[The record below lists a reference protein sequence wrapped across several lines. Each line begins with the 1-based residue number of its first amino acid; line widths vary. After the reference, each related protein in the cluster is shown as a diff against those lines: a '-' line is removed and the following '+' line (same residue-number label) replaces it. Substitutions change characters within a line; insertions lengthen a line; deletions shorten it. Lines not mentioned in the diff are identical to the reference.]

1 MAVNIGPKIGIDGE
15 AEYRKQI
22 NNIITSTKTLNA
34 EMKAL
39 KSSFDSE
46 GKSIEQNNRQREI
59 LNQQIKL
66 QEERVAACS
75 KMLEES
81 KAKFGENSSQTDKW
95 RQALANAQTDLNN
108 FNRELDELPSS
119 LELVGSKMK
128 SVGDGISNV
137 GSKIASFGS
146 TMTKNVTTPIVGAF
160 TLSAK
165 SAIDW
170 ESAFTGV
177 MKTVDETATTSY
189 EDLSASIM
197 KMATETASSKEDIA
211 GVAEAAGQLGVS
223 ADDIENFTRTMVMLG
238 DTTNLSADEAA
249 TALARFT
256 NITGSGNSN
265 VDRLGSSIVALGN
278 NFATTES
285 EITEMATR
293 LASAGTIV
301 GLSETDILALAA
313 AMSSVGIQAEAGG
326 TAMTQTLSSINS
338 AVDMYKDGMTEDL
351 EFIASIS
358 GVSAQEFA
366 DQWNANP
373 VAALQSFIEG
383 LANVKDEGGNVS
395 ATLGKLGMEGVR
407 QSNMLQSLALAS
419 DMLGQAVDTSSQAYE
434 ENNALVAEAE
444 KRYQTMD
451 AKLKQTKEQVGN
463 LAVSFGEILLPY
475 ISQGL
480 TIIQGLADKFM
491 SLDQSEQEQ
500 IIKMAALAA
509 AIGPI
514 LLGGGKLIV
523 GIGNLIS
530 AGGTI
535 ATFMGGTLIPAL
547 TTAGTFITGTM
558 VPALASFAAGF
569 APLIIAAAP
578 WIAAGAAIVAAG
590 VLIYKNWDEI
600 KEKAG
605 ELGDWIGEK
614 WDGIKTKVSETWNGL
629 KADASSAWNT
639 IKTSVSS
646 KADEIKS
653 NVSNDWAHIKSGTA
667 EAWNYVKTS
676 AATSTA
682 SMLSNV
688 STTWSS
694 MKSSF
699 TSGFNTLK
707 SSASTGLS
715 HVATT
720 FSTKWS
726 TIKSNMSSTWSN
738 ISSNAQ
744 IALSNLN
751 STISSKATTI
761 GTTIKNGL
769 SSGVNYVKNL
779 PSNFA
784 SWGREMI
791 GNLAQ
796 GIRDKVAS
804 VGSAVKSVADAIS
817 SYLHFSEPDVG
828 PLADANSWMPDFM
841 DQMAAGIEAGRSKI
855 QQAMNSVATDIAA
868 PLNSN
873 INNTTL
879 NYGGNSIVVNAAPGM
894 NVEEIADAVQER
906 INDEVEAKEHA
917 YA

>member
-81 KAKFGENSSQTDKW
+81 KAKFGENSTQTDKW
-95 RQALANAQTDLNN
+95 RQAVANAQTDLNN
-108 FNRELDELPSS
+108 LNRELDELPSS

-146 TMTKNVTTPIVGAF
+146 SMTKNVTTPIVGAF

-189 EDLSASIM
+189 EDLSSAIM
-197 KMATETASSKEDIA
+197 QMATETASSKEDIA

-256 NITGSGNSN
+256 NITGTGNEN
-265 VDRLGSSIVALGN
+265 VDRLGSTIVALGN

-293 LASAGTIV
+293 LASAGTIA
-301 GLSETDILALAA
+301 GLSETDILALSA

-326 TAMTQTLSSINS
+326 TAMTQTLTSINT
-338 AVDMYKDGMTEDL
+338 AVADFADGATEDL
-351 EFIASIS
+351 EVIASVA
-358 GVSAQEFA
+358 GVSAQSFA
-366 DQWNANP
+366 DTWNANP
-373 VAALQSFIEG
+373 VAALQLFIQG
-383 LANVKDEGGNVS
+383 LGNIKDEGGNV
-395 ATLGKLGMEGVR
+395 AAALDEMGMSGVR

-419 DMLGQAVDTSSQAYE
+419 DMLGQAVDTSSKAYE
-434 ENNALVAEAE
+434 ENTALVAEAE

-558 VPALASFAAGF
+558 VPAIASFAAGF
-569 APLIIAAAP
+569 APVIAAAAP
-578 WIAAGAAIVAAG
+578 FIAIGAAIVGAG

-629 KADASSAWNT
+629 KADASSAWNS

-646 KADEIKS
+646 KADEIKT
-653 NVSNDWAHIKSGTA
+653 NVSNDWEHIKSGTA
-667 EAWNYVKTS
+667 EAWNYVKTTS
-676 AATSTA
+676 ATSTA

-688 STTWSS
+688 SATWTS

-699 TSGFNTLK
+699 NSGFNTLK

-744 IALSNLN
+744 TALSNLN

-761 GTTIKNGL
+761 GTSIKNGL

-779 PSNFA
+779 PSNFY
-784 SWGREMI
+784 SWGSEMI
-791 GNLAQ
+791 SNLAN
-796 GIRDKVAS
+796 GIKNKVS
-804 VGSAVKSVADAIS
+804 QVGSAVKSVADAIS

-828 PLADANSWMPDFM
+828 PLSDFNSWMPDM
-841 DQMAAGIEAGRSKI
+841 MSQMANQIEAGRSKI
-855 QQAMNSVATDIAA
+855 QQAMSSVATDIAA

-873 INNTTL
+873 VNNTTL

>member
-46 GKSIEQNNRQREI
+46 GKSIEQNNRQRDI

-81 KAKFGENSSQTDKW
+81 KAKFGENSTQTDKW

-256 NITGSGNSN
+256 NITGTGNEN
-265 VDRLGSSIVALGN
+265 VDRLGSTIVALGN

-293 LASAGTIV
+293 LASAGTIA
-301 GLSETDILALAA
+301 GLSETDILALSA

-326 TAMTQTLSSINS
+326 TAMTQTLTSINT
-338 AVDMYKDGMTEDL
+338 AVADFADGATEDL
-351 EFIASIS
+351 EVIASVA
-358 GVSAQEFA
+358 GVSAQSFA
-366 DQWNANP
+366 DTWNANP
-373 VAALQSFIEG
+373 VAALQLFIQG
-383 LANVKDEGGNVS
+383 LGNVKDEGGNV
-395 ATLGKLGMEGVR
+395 AAALDEMGMSGVR

-419 DMLGQAVDTSSQAYE
+419 DMLGQAVDTSSKAYE

-451 AKLKQTKEQVGN
+451 AKLSQTKEQVGN

-558 VPALASFAAGF
+558 VPAIASFAAGF
-569 APLIIAAAP
+569 APLIVAAAP

-614 WDGIKTKVSETWNGL
+614 WDEIKSTVSETWDGL
-629 KADASSAWNT
+629 KAGASEAWSNMKASVSSSASQIKADASNAWNNLKT
-639 IKTSVSS
+639 GASDTWNNIKTGAASWGSGMISS
-646 KADEIKS
+646 MS
-653 NVSNDWAHIKSGTA
+653 S
-667 EAWNYVKTS
+667 
-676 AATSTA
+676 
-682 SMLSNV
+682 
-688 STTWSS
+688 TWSS

-744 IALSNLN
+744 TALSNLN

-761 GTTIKNGL
+761 GTSIKNGL
-769 SSGVNYVKNL
+769 SSGVNYVRNL
-779 PSNFA
+779 PSNFF
-784 SWGREMI
+784 SWGSEMI
-791 GNLAQ
+791 SNLAN
-796 GIRDKVAS
+796 GIRNKVS
-804 VGSAVKSVADAIS
+804 QVGSAVKSVADAIS

-828 PLADANSWMPDFM
+828 PLSDANSWMPDFM

>member
-22 NNIITSTKTLNA
+22 NDIITSTKTLNA

-81 KAKFGENSSQTDKW
+81 KAKFGENSTQTDKW

-108 FNRELDELPSS
+108 LNRELDELPSS

-146 TMTKNVTTPIVGAF
+146 SMTKNVTTPIVGAF

-189 EDLSASIM
+189 EDLSSAIM
-197 KMATETASSKEDIA
+197 QMATETASSKEDIA

-256 NITGSGNSN
+256 NITGTGNEN
-265 VDRLGSSIVALGN
+265 VDRLGSTIVALGN

-293 LASAGTIV
+293 LASAGTIA
-301 GLSETDILALAA
+301 GLSETDILALSA

-326 TAMTQTLSSINS
+326 TAMTQTLTSINT
-338 AVDMYKDGMTEDL
+338 AVADFADGATEDL
-351 EFIASIS
+351 EVIASVA
-358 GVSAQEFA
+358 GVSAQSFA
-366 DQWNANP
+366 DTWNANP
-373 VAALQSFIEG
+373 VAALQLFIQG
-383 LANVKDEGGNVS
+383 LGNIKDEGGNV
-395 ATLGKLGMEGVR
+395 AAALDEMGMSGVR

-419 DMLGQAVDTSSQAYE
+419 DMLGQAVDTSSKAYE
-434 ENNALVAEAE
+434 ENTALVAEAE

-569 APLIIAAAP
+569 APLVVAAAP

-614 WDGIKTKVSETWNGL
+614 WGEIKSTVSETWDGL
-629 KADASSAWNT
+629 KAGASEAWSSIKASVSSSASQIKADASNAWNNLKT
-639 IKTSVSS
+639 GASDTWNNIKTGAASWGSGMISS
-646 KADEIKS
+646 MS
-653 NVSNDWAHIKSGTA
+653 S
-667 EAWNYVKTS
+667 
-676 AATSTA
+676 
-682 SMLSNV
+682 
-688 STTWSS
+688 TWSS

-744 IALSNLN
+744 TALSNLN

-761 GTTIKNGL
+761 GTSIKNGL
-769 SSGVNYVKNL
+769 SSGVNYVRNL
-779 PSNFA
+779 PSNFF
-784 SWGREMI
+784 SWGSEMI
-791 GNLAQ
+791 SNLAN
-796 GIRDKVAS
+796 GIRNKVS
-804 VGSAVKSVADAIS
+804 QVGSAVKSVADAIS

-828 PLADANSWMPDFM
+828 PLSDANSWMPDFM

-855 QQAMNSVATDIAA
+855 QQAMSSVAADIAA

>member
-22 NNIITSTKTLNA
+22 NDIITSTKTLSA

-59 LNQQIKL
+59 LNEQIKL

-81 KAKFGENSSQTDKW
+81 KAKFGENSTQTDKW
-95 RQALANAQTDLNN
+95 RQAVANAQTDLNN
-108 FNRELDELPSS
+108 LNRELDELPSS

-146 TMTKNVTTPIVGAF
+146 SMTKNVTTPIVGAF

-189 EDLSASIM
+189 EDLSSAIM
-197 KMATETASSKEDIA
+197 QMATETASSKEDIA

-301 GLSETDILALAA
+301 GLSETDILALSA

-326 TAMTQTLSSINS
+326 TAMTQTLTSINT
-338 AVDMYKDGMTEDL
+338 AVADFKDGTTEDL
-351 EFIASIS
+351 EFIASVA
-358 GVSAQEFA
+358 GVSAQSFA
-366 DQWNANP
+366 DTWNTNP
-373 VAALQSFIEG
+373 VAALQLFIQG
-383 LANVKDEGGNVS
+383 LATVKDEGGNVS
-395 ATLGKLGMEGVR
+395 ATLGKLGMKGIR

-419 DMLGQAVDTSSQAYE
+419 DMLGQAVDTSSKAYE
-434 ENNALVAEAE
+434 ENNALTAEAE

-451 AKLKQTKEQVGN
+451 AKLSQTKEQVGN
-463 LAVSFGEILLPY
+463 LAVSFGQILLPY

-535 ATFMGGTLIPAL
+535 ATFLGGTLIPAL

-558 VPALASFAAGF
+558 VPAIASFAAGF
-569 APLIIAAAP
+569 APVIAAAAP
-578 WIAAGAAIVAAG
+578 FIAIGAAIVGAG

-614 WDGIKTKVSETWNGL
+614 WDGIKKKVSETWNGL
-629 KADASSAWNT
+629 KADASSAWDN
-639 IKTSVSS
+639 IKSSVSS
-646 KADEIKS
+646 KADEIKT
-653 NVSNDWAHIKSGTA
+653 NVSNDWEHIKSGTA
-667 EAWNYVKTS
+667 EAWNYVKTTS
-676 AATSTA
+676 ATSTA

-688 STTWSS
+688 STTWTS

-715 HVATT
+715 HVANT

-761 GTTIKNGL
+761 GTSIKNGL
-769 SSGVNYVKNL
+769 SSGVNYVRNL
-779 PSNFA
+779 PSNFF
-784 SWGREMI
+784 SWGSEMI
-791 GNLAQ
+791 SNLAN
-796 GIRDKVAS
+796 GIRNKVS
-804 VGSAVKSVADAIS
+804 QVGSAVKSVADAIS

-828 PLADANSWMPDFM
+828 PLSDFNSWMPDM
-841 DQMAAGIEAGRSKI
+841 MSQMANQIEAGRSKI
-855 QQAMNSVATDIAA
+855 QQAMSSVATDIAA

-873 INNTTL
+873 VNNTTL

>member
-22 NNIITSTKTLNA
+22 NDIITSTKTLNA

-46 GKSIEQNNRQREI
+46 GKSIEQNNKQREI
-59 LNQQIKL
+59 LNEQIKL

-81 KAKFGENSSQTDKW
+81 KAKFGENSTQTDKW

-108 FNRELDELPSS
+108 LNRELDELPSS

-137 GSKIASFGS
+137 GSKIESFGS

-189 EDLSASIM
+189 EDLSSAIM
-197 KMATETASSKEDIA
+197 QMATETASSKEDIA

-256 NITGSGNSN
+256 NITGSGNEN
-265 VDRLGSSIVALGN
+265 VDRLGSTIVALGN

-293 LASAGTIV
+293 LASAGTIA
-301 GLSETDILALAA
+301 GLSETDILALSA

-326 TAMTQTLSSINS
+326 TAMTQTLTSINT
-338 AVDMYKDGMTEDL
+338 AVADFADGATEDL
-351 EFIASIS
+351 EVIASVA
-358 GVSAQEFA
+358 GVSAQSFA
-366 DQWNANP
+366 DTWNTNP
-373 VAALQSFIEG
+373 VAALQLFIQG
-383 LANVKDEGGNVS
+383 LGNVKDEGGNV
-395 ATLGKLGMEGVR
+395 AAALDEMGMSGVR

-419 DMLGQAVDTSSQAYE
+419 DMLGEAVDTSSQAYE

-451 AKLKQTKEQVGN
+451 AKLSQTKEQVGN
-463 LAVSFGEILLPY
+463 LAVSFGQILLPY

-523 GIGNLIS
+523 GIGSLIS

-535 ATFMGGTLIPAL
+535 ATFLGGTLIPAL

-558 VPALASFAAGF
+558 VPAIASFAAGF
-569 APLIIAAAP
+569 APVIAAAAP
-578 WIAAGAAIVAAG
+578 FIAIGAAIVAAG
-590 VLIYKNWDEI
+590 VLIYENWDLI
-600 KEKAG
+600 KQKAG
-605 ELGDWIGEK
+605 ELGEYLGQK
-614 WDGIKTKVSETWNGL
+614 WE
-629 KADASSAWNT
+629 
-639 IKTSVSS
+639 
-646 KADEIKS
+646 EIKAGAS
-653 NVSNDWAHIKSGTA
+653 ELWTNISTSAA
-667 EAWNYVKTS
+667 EAWTNLKAGAAETWTNIVSGVTTWGANMIANFATTWTSIKTGFTTALTNLKTS
-676 AATSTA
+676 AATGLTNIKTEFANKFTA
-682 SMLSNV
+682 IKTDISSKLTSIKTNF
-688 STTWSS
+688 TTSL
-694 MKSSF
+694 
-699 TSGFNTLK
+699 TSVLTTAK
-707 SSASTGLS
+707 TKASEIG
-715 HVATT
+715 
-720 FSTKWS
+720 S
-726 TIKSNMSSTWSN
+726 TIKEGIST
-738 ISSNAQ
+738 
-744 IALSNLN
+744 
-751 STISSKATTI
+751 
-761 GTTIKNGL
+761 
-769 SSGVNYVKNL
+769 GVDYVKGL
-779 PSNFA
+779 PSQFLQWGKDMMQNMIDGIKSLA
-784 SWGREMI
+784 SG
-791 GNLAQ
+791 
-796 GIRDKVAS
+796 
-804 VGSAVKSVADAIS
+804 VADAVSGVADSIKS
-817 SYLHFSEPDVG
+817 FLGFSEPEKG
-828 PLADANSWMPDFM
+828 PLSNFHTFMPDM
-841 DQMAAGIEAGRSKI
+841 MNLMIQGIENGRQGLQK
-855 QQAMNSVATDIAA
+855 AMQDVSSDIAM
-868 PLNSN
+868 PLSSN
-873 INNTTL
+873 VNQTTL
-879 NYGGNSIVVNAAPGM
+879 NYGGTTIVVNAPAGM
-894 NVEEIADAVQER
+894 DIDALADEIQDR
-906 INDEVEAKEHA
+906 INADIEIKERT

>member
-22 NNIITSTKTLNA
+22 NDIITSTKTLNA

-59 LNQQIKL
+59 LNEQIKL

-81 KAKFGENSSQTDKW
+81 KAKFGENSTQTDKW
-95 RQALANAQTDLNN
+95 RQAVANAQTDLNN
-108 FNRELDELPSS
+108 LNRELDELPSS
-119 LELVGSKMK
+119 LVIVGSKMK

-146 TMTKNVTTPIVGAF
+146 SMTKNVTTPIVGAF

-189 EDLSASIM
+189 EDLSAAIM
-197 KMATETASSKEDIA
+197 QMATETASSKEDIA

-238 DTTNLSADEAA
+238 DTTDLSADEAA

-256 NITGSGNSN
+256 NITGTGNAN
-265 VDRLGSSIVALGN
+265 VDRLGSTIVALGN

-326 TAMTQTLSSINS
+326 TAMTQTLTSINT
-338 AVDMYKDGMTEDL
+338 AVADFKDGTTEDL
-351 EFIASIS
+351 EFIASVA
-358 GVSAQEFA
+358 GVSAQSFA
-366 DQWNANP
+366 DTWNTNP
-373 VAALQSFIEG
+373 VAALQLFIQG
-383 LANVKDEGGNVS
+383 LANVKEEGGNVS
-395 ATLGKLGMEGVR
+395 ATLGKLGMKGVR

-419 DMLGQAVDTSSQAYE
+419 EMLGQAVDTSSQAYE
-434 ENNALVAEAE
+434 ENTALVAEAE

-569 APLIIAAAP
+569 APLVVAAAP

-629 KADASSAWNT
+629 KADASSAWDS

-653 NVSNDWAHIKSGTA
+653 NVSNDWAQIKSGTA
-667 EAWNYVKTS
+667 EAWNSVKTS

-744 IALSNLN
+744 TALSNLN

-761 GTTIKNGL
+761 GTSIKNGL

-779 PSNFA
+779 PSNFFN
-784 SWGREMI
+784 WGSEMI
-791 GNLAQ
+791 SNLAN
-796 GIRDKVAS
+796 GIKNKVS
-804 VGSAVKSVADAIS
+804 QVGSAVKSVADAIS

-828 PLADANSWMPDFM
+828 PLSDANSWMPDFM

-873 INNTTL
+873 ISNTTL
-879 NYGGNSIVVNAAPGM
+879 NYGGNSVVINAAPGM